1 MKNGNINGIGKFTFR
16 DGRKYEGEFKNNKME
31 GYGILNWPDGK
42 LFVGQFKE
50 DIQEGFG
57 VFYSRKK
64 TYIGIWKN
72 TLLEG
77 EAIVVE
83 NDKVKKQLWEEGR
96 PSENLP
102 NERKII
108 FEKYVDDIIKQKEY
122 FISK

>member
-1 MKNGNINGIGKFTFR
+1 M
-16 DGRKYEGEFKNNKME
+16 
-31 GYGILNWPDGK
+31 
-42 LFVGQFKE
+42 
-50 DIQEGFG
+50 
-57 VFYSRKK
+57 
-64 TYIGIWKN
+64 
-72 TLLEG
+72 LEG

-102 NERKII
+102 NERKIF